1 MPPKKTKGTGA
12 MGVSD
17 SIMLMENALHSYYEK
32 KALDKTQKS
41 NSTSSLNTTKPVKL
55 TAMNKSQLQ
64 KLKSST
70 QISSST
76 PSVNVSPSLIK
87 FPSTLESSIQ
97 LQSSKPNNEALPKA
111 HSSLAIIN
119 QTPTSNARK
128 SFSQNLTPRAN
139 RSSGQNWTPLA
150 PQSSGHQS
158 RLINE
163 SSSNQDVSNNGFV
176 LASNYESC
184 LMKKLDFLIGT
195 QNKIIEDLELLK
207 VTSLENQRYIQECQ
221 ENQGKI
227 KENHG
232 IIMDQLKG
240 LLKKN
245 RGKITGV
252 PPVLPFKTVDDIEA
266 FNSCDEATYDSV
278 VDYFIYL
285 GGMNI
290 RDCLSSFFKDSLH
303 LSSELLDK
311 ISYRGASGH
320 FKLQG
325 TNFDKACEEA
335 ASANKHFSTTESEF
349 HSAMM
354 NALKCVKESLRRK
367 KKKNTGPSDGERPP
381 KRNRVPPKRKRKRR
395 LSKKKMEKTLTVRNT
410 ITQN

>member
-87 FPSTLESSIQ
+87 FPSTVESSIQ

-139 RSSGQNWTPLA
+139 RSSGQNWIPLA

-163 SSSNQDVSNNGFV
+163 SSSNQD
-176 LASNYESC
+176 
-184 LMKKLDFLIGT
+184 
-195 QNKIIEDLELLK
+195 
-207 VTSLENQRYIQECQ
+207 
-221 ENQGKI
+221 
-227 KENHG
+227 NHYG
-232 IIMDQLKG
+232 PVKRTV
-240 LLKKN
+240 KKN

-367 KKKNTGPSDGERPP
+367 KKKNTSPSDGERPP
-381 KRNRVPPKRKRKRR
+381 KRNRVENIEYEQRMDEEE
-395 LSKKKMEKTLTVRNT
+395 SEKEEEETVEEEDGENVDGSEYNYTELRENENARIHNNYPQEPIFPETNFDNFLT
-410 ITQN
+410 